1 MNHRRRPAAL
11 LLLVLVAAVART
23 PACDRAGGDDG
34 SEAEGPPEGGGTVVI
49 GVSTEPD
56 NLLDVVATTR
66 GAQDIIEQMF
76 LPLVEVG
83 EDLLTFE
90 PALARSWD
98 VAPDAL
104 SITYHLAPDARWHD
118 GVPVTAHDVRFTWE
132 LHVDPA
138 VGYAARSWKEFIADV
153 VVVDDRTVA
162 FRFDRRYPYQHM
174 DASAGLVLPKHL
186 LESVPRGALASCAF
200 ARHPIGNGPFRFV
213 QWEAQQFVE
222 LAANEDCFLGRP
234 HLDRLV
240 FRVVPDRTVLL
251 TQLETGSVDV
261 MEDPPPHEVPRLEQ
275 LAGVR
280 VERFSNRTYTY
291 IGWNSANPL
300 FASANV
306 RRALGM
312 AIDRDAI
319 IEGLCHGYARPALG
333 PIHPELWAYDEDLP
347 ALPHDPGGARRLLAE
362 EGWSDADGDGWLD
375 RDGRTFEFELKTNHD
390 NQVRMD
396 AAVMIQ
402 SQLQE
407 IGVKVVPRNY
417 EWSVLWDAVIR
428 HAYETAVLVG
438 WNVGLKV
445 DMKAIWH
452 SASIDGKFNHTGYA
466 NPEVDR
472 LIDEALSKETL
483 DEARPLWERAQRL
496 VVEDQ
501 PYTFLFILDKIFAVN
516 DRVRGTHPDFRGYY
530 RNLEEWWI
538 PASLRRQRGEA

>member
-1 MNHRRRPAAL
+1 MTNRPRPLASFC
-11 LLLVLVAAVART
+11 LVAILAIA
-23 PACDRAGGDDG
+23 ACDRAGGEAG
-34 SEAEGPPEGGGTVVI
+34 SAASGPPEDGGTVVI
-49 GVSTEPD
+49 GVATEPD

-66 GAQDIIEQMF
+66 GAQDVIEQMF

-83 EDLLTFE
+83 EDLISFE

-98 VAPDAL
+98 VAPDGL
-104 SITYHLAPDARWHD
+104 SITYHLAPEARWHD
-118 GVPVTAHDVRFTWE
+118 GTPVTAHDVRFTWE
-132 LHVDPA
+132 LHVDPT
-138 VGYAARSWKEFIADV
+138 VGYAARSWKEFITD
-153 VVVDDRTVA
+153 VVVDDEQTVT

-174 DASAGLVLPKHL
+174 DASAGLILPKHL
-186 LESVPRGALASCAF
+186 LESVPRAELASCAF
-200 ARHPIGNGPFRFV
+200 AREPIGNGPFRFV
-213 QWEAQQFVE
+213 KWEAQQSVE
-222 LAANEDCFLGRP
+222 LAANEDFFLGRP

-251 TQLETGSVDV
+251 TQLETGSIDV

-275 LAGVR
+275 LPGVR

-291 IGWNSANPL
+291 IGWDSRNPL
-300 FASANV
+300 FSSAKV

-319 IEGLCHGYARPALG
+319 IDALCHGYARRALG

-347 ALPHDPGGARRLLAE
+347 ALPYDPDGARRLLAE
-362 EGWSDADGDGWLD
+362 EGWSDSDGDGWLD

-407 IGVKVVPRNY
+407 IGVKVFPRNY
-417 EWSVLWDAVIR
+417 EWTVLWDSVIR
-428 HAYETAVLVG
+428 HSYETAVLVG
-438 WNVGLKV
+438 WSVGLKV
-445 DMKAIWH
+445 DMKPIWH

-466 NPEVDR
+466 NTEVDR

-483 DEARPLWERAQRL
+483 EEARPVWRRAQRI

-516 DRVRGTHPDFRGYY
+516 DRVQGTDPDFRGYY
-530 RNLEEWWI
+530 RNLEDWWI
-538 PASLRRQRGEA
+538 PAPLRRQRGEA